1 MKIGN
6 YNITLKNI
14 GAFIQGN
21 TRAFLHNY
29 GNNFFSLDSHIQ
41 EQVAY
46 RTALANK
53 ECLNKGVCKCNCKI
67 PELFYADKQCE
78 DKCYPLMMSK
88 EDWEAFKLKDIEPVE
103 LILNERK
110 QLITSLVNV
119 TFDVKEDE
127 VTKRDLEKNKI
138 YDFDFSIKNNTTLNY
153 KVIQAITSCSCTE
166 VTAPEFILSDNVNN
180 IIKYR
185 INTKNKIGR
194 NGVIITLRL
203 SSVDL
208 SQIHDFD
215 FVINFTVKND

>member
-1 MKIGN
+1 MI
-6 YNITLKNI
+6 LK
-14 GAFIQGN
+14 
-21 TRAFLHNY
+21 
-29 GNNFFSLDSHIQ
+29 
-41 EQVAY
+41 
-46 RTALANK
+46 
-53 ECLNKGVCKCNCKI
+53 
-67 PELFYADKQCE
+67 
-78 DKCYPLMMSK
+78 
-88 EDWEAFKLKDIEPVE
+88 
-103 LILNERK
+103 ERK
-110 QLITSLVNV
+110 QLETTIQNV

-127 VTKRDLEKNKI
+127 VTKRDLEKDKV

-153 KVIQAITSCSCTE
+153 KIIQAITSCSCTE
-166 VTAPEFILSDNVNN
+166 VIAPESILSDNVNN